1 MSRKEGE
8 ETIHES
14 VRRPQSDFA
23 AAPPQSPSFLDRPL
37 PIAGV
42 LLLADAGVSLLWALA
57 AGEPRVLVRALF
69 DVIFGVGLLR
79 SRESSRTWAM
89 IRAGIWLVYSFQ
101 GLSHGKVEA
110 LVDIA
115 LAALFLLSMLGLLV
129 GAPSRSRVV
138 GAIAAF
144 GLYAFVT
151 LAFVALVALGHLLG
165 A

>member
-1 MSRKEGE
+1 MNPYDAPKATSQQRRRRARRFSIGPCPSR
-8 ETIHES
+8 
-14 VRRPQSDFA
+14 A
-23 AAPPQSPSFLDRPL
+23 
-37 PIAGV
+37 
-42 LLLADAGVSLLWALA
+42 SLLWALA